1 MKANNQLGI
10 IVKVRTED
18 NAFTVAPEGETC
30 VIGRNDSCDVVVKDF
45 SISHRH
51 AVIESTPGGGLKIR
65 DLNSTNGI
73 YIDGR
78 KVKASELRL
87 PAKVNMGNASVVV
100 LRGDEAAATHPEHSG
115 RTSGAENFIY
125 RRHGKQHG
133 PLSLEEVKK
142 RILDGELHLTDML
155 WDDNRQVWIRA
166 DSIEGV
172 LESVETEPV
181 SAESAKEGG
190 ALTAGG
196 KLPESGSEGDVTCPH
211 CWHKFNLEDFLFVSR
226 HHLLVGDPVLGPEVQ
241 QRFLP
246 SCFTPEGHALDS
258 YGLPCP
264 DRACPRCHL
273 RIPRPLT
280 EMPPLFASI
289 VGAAGSGKSYF
300 LTAMIWELRN
310 ILWHNFAMIFADTDA
325 VSNQIIND
333 YEEKLFLN
341 SDPDALVS
349 LEKTEL
355 YGEMYNQLLLDDM
368 ETHLPKPFMFS
379 VTPAEHHPDYE
390 NALKRMSRTLVLYD
404 NAGEHFEPGMDSVD
418 NPTTQHILYSDTLF
432 FVFDPTKDAR
442 FRARCQGSKDPQM
455 AKGARVQRQEILLTE
470 MINRIQKYT
479 GASPRSKTDRPL
491 IILVPKADIW
501 LHLLG
506 YSVPAEPWKWNPET
520 KTYALDIDTVMS
532 TSFSVR
538 ALVEETSPELVSTA
552 ETFAQDVIFLPD
564 SALGRS
570 PELDEAGNTLAIRP
584 RDIKPFWI
592 TVPMLYHFFRY
603 GLIPAVSRED
613 DNDRR
618 ELVDVDFSV
627 SGDLVYV
634 NLPGRELPLQVPI
647 SYRGYPLRC
656 PETGQWFQL
665 PAELSSDFAA
675 HGRSEK

>member
-1 MKANNQLGI
+1 MQTNNLNI
-10 IVKVRTED
+10 LLKIRTQD
-18 NAFTVAPEGETC
+18 QTFTVEPEGDSC
-30 VIGRNDSCDVVVKDF
+30 VIGRKDECDVVIKDF
-45 SISHRH
+45 SVSHRH
-51 AVIESTPGGGLKIR
+51 AVIEGSADGSLKIR
-65 DLNSTNGI
+65 DLSSTNGT

-78 KVKASELRL
+78 KVKSSTLEL
-87 PAKVNMGNASVVV
+87 PAKITIGNVNVVV
-100 LRGDEAAATHPEHSG
+100 LSADETLTPGGERS
-115 RTSGAENFIY
+115 AEARAHEGKFVY
-125 RRHGKQHG
+125 RRHGKQYG

-142 RILDGELHLTDML
+142 RVLNGELHRTDMI
-155 WDDNRQVWIRA
+155 WNDSRQVWMRA
-166 DSIEGV
+166 DSIEG
-172 LESVETEPV
+172 LFDTIEEENITALSELQSTADQTTE
-181 SAESAKEGG
+181 AA
-190 ALTAGG
+190 T
-196 KLPESGSEGDVTCPH
+196 EGDVTCPH

-226 HHLLVGDPVLGPEVQ
+226 HHLLAGDPVLGPEFQ

-246 SCFTPEGHALDS
+246 SRFTPEGHALDS

-273 RIPRPLT
+273 RIPRALT

-300 LTAMIWELRN
+300 LTAMIWKLRN
-310 ILWHNFAMIFADTDA
+310 ILWHKFAMIFADTDA
-325 VSNQIIND
+325 VSNQIINE

-341 SDPDALVS
+341 SDPDTPVS

-379 VTPAEHHPDYE
+379 VLPAEHHPDYE
-390 NALKRMSRTLVLYD
+390 NALQRMSRTLVLYD

-442 FRARCQGSKDPQM
+442 FRARCRGSEDPQM

-479 GASPRSKTDRPL
+479 GASTRSKSDRPL
-491 IILVPKADIW
+491 VIIVPKADIW

-506 YSVPAEPWKWNPET
+506 YSVPAEPWTWNAET
-520 KTYALDIDTVMS
+520 KTFALDVDTIMS

-538 ALVEETSPELVSTA
+538 ALIEDTSPELVSTA
-552 ETFAQDVIFLPD
+552 ESFARDVIFLPN

-570 PELDEAGNTLAIRP
+570 PELDEAGNTLAVRP

-592 TVPMLYHFFRY
+592 TVPMLYHFFSY
-603 GLIPAVSRED
+603 GLIPAASKIEKQVT
-613 DNDRR
+613 
-618 ELVDVDFSV
+618 ELTDIEFSV
-627 SGDLVYV
+627 SGDLIYV
-634 NLPGRELPLQVPI
+634 NVPGRGLPLQVPF
-647 SYRGYPLRC
+647 SYSGYTLRC
-656 PETGQWFQL
+656 PETGQWFQVPEDL
-665 PAELSSDFAA
+665 N
-675 HGRSEK
+675 